1 MLGSIASMD
10 TIYKIGGARIGY
22 FNASYPFA
30 TLSGNSEALH
40 LSCLGREY
48 HFPRSS
54 IMRLRRHRSLF
65 SVGLR
70 IEHTKIE
77 LPEFIVFWASV
88 FFWTSG
94 FKKLRCQWIRDCFE
108 GLGFSSAKLRLWP
121 PTEGRLDSSR

>member
-1 MLGSIASMD
+1 MQ
-10 TIYKIGGARIGY
+10 TFTQTGGARLGW
-22 FNASYPFA
+22 FNASYPMA
-30 TLSGNSEALH
+30 TLSGDSDALH

-54 IMRLRRHRSLF
+54 IRQLRRHRGLF

-70 IEHTKIE
+70 IEHTQDS

-94 FKKLRCQWIRDCFE
+94 FQKLRTQME
-108 GLGFSSAKLRLWP
+108 SLGYDIAA
-121 PTEGRLDSSR
+121 